1 MRGLVAFS
9 IILGLIACSSPQ
21 ENDPTPTVPLKIE
34 LRKTLEEIQDI
45 PAFLD
50 VEILEKEGEELIV
63 FSFEIQGNTEEE
75 RLVPAS
81 DLLIC
86 SLLSEQLK
94 YGMEI
99 PEDCASGGYYYR
111 YLSRRPTSPTYRL
124 NVTISGQVKER
135 SEEDLFT
142 GLPIVLDE
150 INKIESCPVEISEN
164 PNPISL
170 ENQFWKLVGFT
181 DESKTIIS
189 YPTCENPNVG
199 IIFHD
204 RVIGGS
210 PIDDSLARSFT
221 IQTEV
226 WIRPGSL
233 FSVYNYSSDST
244 LLITRAVSASYMPPR
259 PATSPTDNFFSL
271 TEDMIEV
278 YIGLNNLFGYSEPVK
293 FILKGNQLWLSNP
306 ANDIH
311 AQFIFDS
318 SGGN

>member
-50 VEILEKEGEELIV
+50 VEKLDQEGEEIIV
-63 FSFEIQGNTEEE
+63 FSFEIQGNTQTQ

-99 PEDCASGGYYYR
+99 TEDCALSGYYYR

-124 NVTISGQVKER
+124 HVTISGQVKER

-150 INKIESCPVEISEN
+150 IKKIESCPVEISAN
-164 PNPISL
+164 PNPIAL
-170 ENQFWKLVGFT
+170 ENQFWRLVGFT
-181 DESKTIIS
+181 DQNRNIIS
-189 YPTCENPNVG
+189 YPTCENPTVG

-204 RVIGGS
+204 RILNGS
-210 PIDDSLARSFT
+210 AIDDSLARSFT

-226 WIRPGSL
+226 WSRPGPL

-244 LLITRAVSASYMPPR
+244 LVITRALNPSYMPPR
-259 PATSPTDNFFSL
+259 PATSPSNNFPYL
-271 TEDMIEV
+271 TNAMVEV
-278 YIGLNNLFGYSEPVK
+278 YFGLNKLFVYLEPVE
-293 FILKGNQLWLSNP
+293 FTLEGNQLWLSNP
-306 ANDIH
+306 AGDIH

-318 SGGN
+318 SVGN